1 MNAQVKTEKEIKVS
15 HQPQEKLTFGTRV
28 AYGCGDTACNVVYG
42 MITTL
47 LTLFYTDYV
56 GLPVATVGIVMLV
69 SRVFDGMADIIMGF
83 IVNRTNTKWGKARPW
98 IIWMSVPYC
107 VTAVALFTVPQTN
120 ASLQFWYIFVVYNL
134 CTSVLYTAIN
144 VPYGTMSTLM
154 TRSSHERDMLSI
166 FRMCLAPVGRIVAVT
181 FTMPVVKLFGDDQA
195 AWAKAMAMWSAF
207 ALVML
212 IICFVNC
219 KETVTF
225 EALKKEK
232 IPVGTNVKALL
243 TNQYFWSTLL
253 LWTVTCVHY
262 TVVGT
267 SLPYYCKYI
276 FHNDEWM
283 YSVLYL
289 AETGM
294 MIVGA
299 MLCPLFLRRFGK
311 RNISLCGAIIAVLA
325 QLAFFFNTNS
335 FQWALITSLVRALGE
350 APLIALVFGMMG
362 DVVEF
367 GQWKYHIRQE
377 SLIFAG
383 GTVGFKF
390 GTGVAS
396 AIMAALLTQAG
407 YISSA
412 GAAVVQPESA
422 ISMIRNIY
430 LWGPVLLWSM
440 AVVILL
446 LYKLD
451 KKHSHIMSE
460 LLSREAR
467 GEM

>member
-1 MNAQVKTEKEIKVS
+1 M
-15 HQPQEKLTFGTRV
+15 TFGTRV

-195 AWAKAMAMWSAF
+195 AWAKAMAMWSVF
-207 ALVML
+207 ALAML

-225 EALKKEK
+225 EALKREK

-243 TNQYFWSTLL
+243 TNQYFWSTLM

-276 FHNDEWM
+276 FHNDKWM

-335 FQWALITSLVRALGE
+335 FQWALITSLIRALGE

-377 SLIFAG
+377 SLVFAG